1 MQGDHDWLI
10 VGAGGQLGQAI
21 GKELSKRGVNFR
33 PLSSAQ
39 LDVRNY
45 ENVRKQILHL
55 KPKVIV
61 NCSGWTDVPGAENN
75 EELATILNAYAV
87 ENIAKAGGLVGS
99 IVVHISSDYVFS
111 GDKGQPYTETD
122 TFSPINAYG
131 RSKALGEQLISKLDY
146 PQIYIFRTAW
156 LYSEFGKN
164 FIKTILRKF
173 LSQEYPLRVV
183 NDQFGNPTS
192 AIELACQIVESVSM
206 RIPFGIYHAVNS
218 NCASWYDLSLSTFES
233 LDIDTSNLIGIPSSD
248 FESKVKRPIK
258 SCLDTSK
265 WLLTQVPEM
274 RSWKIALQDT
284 IVNVYQVVERE
295 VQDEFR
301 KNGN

>member
-1 MQGDHDWLI
+1 MQGDHDWFVI
-10 VGAGGQLGQAI
+10 GAGGQLGQAI
-21 GKELSKRGVNFR
+21 GKELSKRGVNFIA
-33 PLSSAQ
+33 LSSVQ
-39 LDVRNY
+39 LDVRDY
-45 ENVRKQILHL
+45 ESVRKQILYF

-61 NCSGWTDVPGAENN
+61 NCAGWTDVPGAEKN

-87 ENIAKAGGLVGS
+87 ENIIKTGSVVGS

-111 GDKGQPYTETD
+111 GDKNQPYVEAD
-122 TFSPINAYG
+122 PLNPINAYG
-131 RSKALGEQLISKLDY
+131 RSKALGELLISKLDY
-146 PQIYIFRTAW
+146 SQIYVFRTAW

-164 FIKTILRKF
+164 FVKTILRKF
-173 LSQEYPLRVV
+173 LSHEYPLRIV

-192 AIELACQIVESVSM
+192 AAELAFQIVESVFM
-206 RIPFGIYHAVNS
+206 RIPFGTYHAVNT
-218 NCASWYDLSLSTFES
+218 NCASWYDLSRFSFES
-233 LDIDTSNLIGIPSSD
+233 LNLDTSNLLGIPSSD
-248 FESKVKRPIK
+248 FELKVKRPIN

-274 RSWKIALQDT
+274 RNWEIALQDT
-284 IVNVYQVVERE
+284 IKNVYQAVERE